1 MTQPNEVQ
9 TVATVESPLIIRLP
23 AGATELH
30 LTRAGV
36 GRLLDAATR
45 VYIAKLPTD
54 DVSVTLH
61 LAMKQA
67 ARMLLWA
74 MSKRRI
80 PGWAEVPKLTRKDDA
95 VAVVLRYMLENMFGE
110 AIARSGGTVDVGAAV
125 GAAQLVNGTTI
136 EGDYGEL
143 ISAVAGLVSGPEPEP
158 TGEDVS
164 RTGSAA

>member
-1 MTQPNEVQ
+1 MTQPNPE
-9 TVATVESPLIIRLP
+9 APLTIRLP
-23 AGATELH
+23 AGATELV

-45 VYIAKLPTD
+45 IYIAKLPTD

-74 MSKRRI
+74 MSKRTL
-80 PGWAEVPKLTRKDDA
+80 PGWSDVPRLTRKDDA

-110 AIARSGGTVDVGAAV
+110 AIARSGGFVDVGAAV
-125 GAAQLVNGTTI
+125 VGAQLVNGATI
-136 EGDYGEL
+136 EGEYGEL
-143 ISAVAGLVSGPEPEP
+143 VSAVAGLVSGPVVDA
-158 TGEDVS
+158 TRADVPQP
-164 RTGSAA
+164 GSAA